1 MAKFL
6 IMGVLVILGTMAT
19 VSDAQPA
26 CAQQLVPCF
35 PYLNNATAQ
44 PQADCC
50 NPIRQAV
57 ATELPC
63 LCSLYSDPSL
73 LSSFN
78 ITVAEALR
86 ISRECGVTTDLS
98 ACNATSPTSAPPPP
112 GKKTYLSFSQMNFIV
127 FLRRQKERKR
137 FCQSNLG

>member
-112 GKKTYLSFSQMNFIV
+112 GRGGGESGDADRIALTGITTL
-127 FLRRQKERKR
+127 FL
-137 FCQSNLG
+137 FLVSMTLY

>member
-98 ACNATSPTSAPPPP
+98 ACNGRGGGESGDADRIALTGIT
-112 GKKTYLSFSQMNFIV
+112 TL
-127 FLRRQKERKR
+127 FL
-137 FCQSNLG
+137 FLVSMTLY